1 MDVMQVRG
9 CVIAPR
15 QKLVKTLKNDRPA
28 LIYVNKWVSVYFP
41 NSLMEN
47 LRAVKSRY
55 KDSISL
61 L

>member
-1 MDVMQVRG
+1 MDVMQVHG

-15 QKLVKTLKNDRPA
+15 QKLVKTPKNDRPA

-55 KDSISL
+55 
-61 L
+61 